1 MHCDHVMHCRQ
12 HNNEVYLKWYQ
23 DDDWNS
29 KSLTKM
35 SQGVSEGN
43 EQDKLNLE
51 YFRYATVSLKISYGL
66 LSIFTFTLDAS

>member
-1 MHCDHVMHCRQ
+1 
-12 HNNEVYLKWYQ
+12 
-23 DDDWNS
+23 
-29 KSLTKM
+29 M